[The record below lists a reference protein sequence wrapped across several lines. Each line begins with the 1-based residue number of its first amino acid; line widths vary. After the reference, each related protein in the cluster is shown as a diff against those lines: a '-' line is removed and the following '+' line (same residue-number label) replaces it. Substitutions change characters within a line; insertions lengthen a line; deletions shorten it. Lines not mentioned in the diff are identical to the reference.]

1 MAVAQVDIITIIN
14 RVIDG
19 SLNDLYNNDI
29 NNYKRKE
36 LAMNFKTTAGLC
48 TFTIASLTS
57 TLALAH
63 PGHRAHSVYESH
75 SFMSGLTHPVTG
87 MDHLI
92 MLIAFGLL
100 IGALSLSTKI
110 KAALIG
116 GGLASLVVGLI
127 AGQALGFSVIVEPA
141 IIASLFVVSL
151 CLWHVFSPS
160 TKRVNSVLVAS
171 IAMLFFHGYAHGVE
185 AASNL
190 TQFATGMSIS
200 AMALM
205 VIGTFVGC
213 AVYSKWLSIGVA
225 SASALLILGA

>member
-1 MAVAQVDIITIIN
+1 MT
-14 RVIDG
+14 
-19 SLNDLYNNDI
+19 
-29 NNYKRKE
+29 
-36 LAMNFKTTAGLC
+36 FKTAAGLR
-48 TFTIASLTS
+48 TFTKASLTAASVAITSLTTS
-57 TLALAH
+57 TMAFAH
-63 PGHRAHSVYESH
+63 LGHGSHSVHESH

-100 IGALSLSTKI
+100 IGALSFSSKI

-200 AMALM
+200 ALALM
-205 VIGTFVGC
+205 IIGTFVGRM
-213 AVYSKWLSIGVA
+213 VYSKWLSVGVA
-225 SASALLILGA
+225 SVSAVLLLGA

>member
-1 MAVAQVDIITIIN
+1 
-14 RVIDG
+14 
-19 SLNDLYNNDI
+19 
-29 NNYKRKE
+29 
-36 LAMNFKTTAGLC
+36 MNFKTAAGLC
-48 TFTIASLTS
+48 TFTIASLTTS
-57 TLALAH
+57 TLAFAH
-63 PGHRAHSVYESH
+63 PGHGSHSVHESH

-100 IGALSLSTKI
+100 IGALSFSTKT

-116 GGLASLVVGLI
+116 GGLVSLVVGLI
-127 AGQALGFSVIVEPA
+127 AGQASGFSVIVEPA

-171 IAMLFFHGYAHGVE
+171 IGMLFFHGYAHGVE

-190 TQFATGMSIS
+190 TQFAAGMSIT
-200 AMALM
+200 ALVLM
-205 VIGTFVGC
+205 IIGTFVGR
-213 AVYSKWLSIGVA
+213 AVYSKWMSVGVA
-225 SASALLILGA
+225 SASALLLLGA